1 MELDARKDIQA
12 MVERVIP
19 GLQLGD
25 IVVERK
31 IALSY
36 VTSSTE
42 DNMEYY
48 IKLLCF
54 EDKHKNCIHVR
65 IQTDREDVPK
75 YLTKTEPMMVRDEVT
90 PFV

>member
-54 EDKHKNCIHVR
+54 EDKDKNCIHVR

-75 YLTKTEPMMVRDEVT
+75 YLTKTEPTMVRDEVT

>member
-1 MELDARKDIQA
+1 MAHDARRDIQA

-19 GLQLGD
+19 GHYLGH

-36 VTSSTE
+36 VTAPNG

-54 EDKHKNCIHVR
+54 EDKDKNCIHVR

-75 YLTKTEPMMVRDEVT
+75 YMTKTEPMMVRDEVK

>member
-1 MELDARKDIQA
+1 MARDARRDIQA

-36 VTSSTE
+36 VTSSIE
-42 DNMEYY
+42 DNTEYY

-54 EDKHKNCIHVR
+54 EDKDKNCIHIR
-65 IQTDREDVPK
+65 IQTDGEDVPK
-75 YLTKTEPMMVRDEVT
+75 YMTKTEPME
-90 PFV
+90 

>member
-19 GLQLGD
+19 SLQLGD

-36 VTSSTE
+36 VTSSNE
-42 DNMEYY
+42 DHMEYY
-48 IKLLCF
+48 IKTPLL
-54 EDKHKNCIHVR
+54 R
-65 IQTDREDVPK
+65 R
-75 YLTKTEPMMVRDEVT
+75 
-90 PFV
+90 

>member
-1 MELDARKDIQA
+1 MARDARRDIQA

-19 GLQLGD
+19 GQQLGD
-25 IVVERK
+25 IIVERK

-36 VTSSTE
+36 VTTPNG

-54 EDKHKNCIHVR
+54 EDKDKNCIHVR
-65 IQTDREDVPK
+65 IQTDRENVPK
-75 YLTKTEPMMVRDEVT
+75 YMTKTEPMMVRDEVK

>member
-36 VTSSTE
+36 VTFSIG
-42 DNMEYY
+42 DNTEYY

-54 EDKHKNCIHVR
+54 EDKDKNCIHVR
-65 IQTDREDVPK
+65 IQTDREYVPK
-75 YLTKTEPMMVRDEVT
+75 YLTKTEPMMVRDVVT